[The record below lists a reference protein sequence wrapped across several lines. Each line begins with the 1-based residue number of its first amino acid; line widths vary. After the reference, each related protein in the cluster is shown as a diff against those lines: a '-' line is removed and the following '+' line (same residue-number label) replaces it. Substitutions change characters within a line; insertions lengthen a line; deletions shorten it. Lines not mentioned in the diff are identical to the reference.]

1 MESLLLFVII
11 TAIIALA
18 QPRDRY
24 SPSNFL
30 QKDTNIQVRGILALL
45 IVYHHLASNFEFP
58 LSEQGLPYGEVV
70 VSLFF
75 FFSGYG
81 IIRQYM
87 THGSS
92 YLNGFL
98 KKRLLRLLPQFVIIA
113 CLLVII
119 SVITNN
125 NFLDVG
131 GVKLVI

>member
-1 MESLLLFVII
+1 
-11 TAIIALA
+11 
-18 QPRDRY
+18 
-24 SPSNFL
+24 
-30 QKDTNIQVRGILALL
+30 
-45 IVYHHLASNFEFP
+45 
-58 LSEQGLPYGEVV
+58 
-70 VSLFF
+70 
-75 FFSGYG
+75 
-81 IIRQYM
+81 M